1 MLPWRIKEGVLERSH
16 HGTAEVSYHRMGES
30 SYHGIKPCVCRD
42 GTLLKTDQVI
52 DEFASSRSW
61 SINTYLESAVH
72 DRAALHSKSITA
84 KLLTM
89 SKASY
94 HITRHKQL
102 HSTGMII

>member
-1 MLPWRIKEGVLERSH
+1 MLLSWIKGGVLERSH
-16 HGTAEVSYHRMGES
+16 HGTVEMPYHRMRES
-30 SYHGIKPCVCRD
+30 LYYGMKPWACRD
-42 GTLLKTDQVI
+42 GTLLKNDQVV
-52 DEFASSRSW
+52 DQLASSRSW
-61 SINTYLESAVH
+61 SINTNMESVVH
-72 DRAALHSKSITA
+72 DRVALHSKSITA